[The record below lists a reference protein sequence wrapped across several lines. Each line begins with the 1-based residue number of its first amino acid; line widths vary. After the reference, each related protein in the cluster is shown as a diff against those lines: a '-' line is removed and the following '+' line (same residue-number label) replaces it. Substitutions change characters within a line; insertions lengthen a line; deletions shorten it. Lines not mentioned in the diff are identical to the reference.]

1 MWDLSSPA
9 RDWNCIPWRWKHSIL
24 AAGRQG
30 KPLEKEMA
38 IHSSILA
45 WEFPQTEEPG
55 GLWSMGSQRVRR
67 DWAHEQLSAIDWVA
81 CEQQKF
87 IFCSSGGWDVRD
99 QGTGRFSVWWMLT
112 SRFIDVHLLVCS
124 CIMKWSKRLPEV
136 TFVKACVCAQSV
148 QPCLTLCD
156 PMDCSP
162 LGSSTMEFSR

>member
-1 MWDLSSPA
+1 MWDLSSPT
-9 RDWNCIPWRWKHSIL
+9 RDWNCIAWHWKHSVL
-24 AAGRQG
+24 TTGQQG

-38 IHSSILA
+38 THSSILA
-45 WEFPQTEEPG
+45 WEIPRTEELG
-55 GLWSMGSQRVRR
+55 GYGPWGRRVGH
-67 DWAHEQLSAIDWVA
+67 DWAHEHPSAIDWVA

-124 CIMKWSKRLPEV
+124 RIMKWSGRLPVV
-136 TFVKACVCAQSV
+136 TFIKACVCAQSV
-148 QPCLTLCD
+148 QSCLTLCD

-162 LGSSTMEFSR
+162 LGSSTMGFSR